1 MERDAALAD
10 FGEARREWEEAFARV
25 PDDALRYLKPG
36 DDYALGG
43 LQVHVNWVLAR
54 YLRVLESGTVAQPP
68 PSAEGLR
75 RGLSPAERRQSLAE
89 MSRLHEA
96 VKTRVDRLAESD
108 WSRKSPVVYGPGENP
123 YPTSPEDVVGWLC
136 DHYREH
142 VVQCADLVE
151 EWRTAKPG
159 G

>member
-1 MERDAALAD
+1 M
-10 FGEARREWEEAFARV
+10 
-25 PDDALRYLKPG
+25 
-36 DDYALGG
+36 
-43 LQVHVNWVLAR
+43 
-54 YLRVLESGTVAQPP
+54 
-68 PSAEGLR
+68 
-75 RGLSPAERRQSLAE
+75 SPAERRQSLAE

-108 WSRKSPVVYGPGENP
+108 WSRKSPVVYGPGEDP

-142 VVQCADLVE
+142 VVQSADLVE